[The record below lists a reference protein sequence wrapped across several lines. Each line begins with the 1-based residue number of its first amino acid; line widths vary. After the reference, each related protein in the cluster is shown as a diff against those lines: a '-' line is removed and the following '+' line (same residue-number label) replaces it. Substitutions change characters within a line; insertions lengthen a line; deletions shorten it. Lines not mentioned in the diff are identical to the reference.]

1 MERENPLSK
10 VVKTRR
16 EGSSAHASCPTT
28 GGSLLSIWRMTMS
41 IAKLAKLAAYA
52 KAPRATFALMHPL
65 KAAKYGAVYM
75 LVRGIARRI

>member
-1 MERENPLSK
+1 
-10 VVKTRR
+10 
-16 EGSSAHASCPTT
+16 
-28 GGSLLSIWRMTMS
+28 MS